1 MKLVLKSIL
10 VCPNCGFK
18 KEEIMPTNS
27 CQYFYK
33 CDSCEYIKPKYL
45 DCCVF
50 LALDQYT
57 FSCPSI
63 QKENCC

>member
-33 CDSCEYIKPKYL
+33 CDSCEYILKPKY
-45 DCCVF
+45 
-50 LALDQYT
+50 
-57 FSCPSI
+57 
-63 QKENCC
+63 